1 MTQKCVTVRSF
12 YTQFCANLTVSS
24 NPATKKSFNAFLG
37 NHFPTVLHPFNQS
50 TQSSSPVHA
59 NLIVWASATEQ
70 KNLDLFVGQ
79 SSNGSYDR
87 CTEIDGQFLFGGIS
101 SLNLN
106 PTYYF
111 FWNGAGKSS
120 PHNLGMGPI
129 LYSNLLYKMGHYFLD
144 TQYINWVKTT
154 YSIFCLHCSLY

>member
-1 MTQKCVTVRSF
+1 MTQNCVTVRSF

-111 FWNGAGKSS
+111 F
-120 PHNLGMGPI
+120 GMGQVNQHHI
-129 LYSNLLYKMGHYFLD
+129 IQGWGLF
-144 TQYINWVKTT
+144 YIVIYYIKWVTT
-154 YSIFCLHCSLY
+154 SWTHSI